1 MKNLVLCSWLKF
13 KKITGKVLSFSLTSN
28 RRISAN
34 CKDYVIGDRRQS
46 LCQHAAQKQCLLPSN
61 LCSRPISTRSLP
73 CFQKSPTG
81 SGFFSMFIIS
91 WNQGPQHPGEAGR
104 AHGKELIISSV
115 CCSLTTL
122 KSDGRLVTYFQAK
135 PEKKIQEVLKYI
147 LVKADVP
154 LQDRTCLEVGRWGDG
169 SPCCFLTQFPI
180 PSPPL
185 RNQAFTVCLARCR
198 YNTSYFT
205 EYTKH

>member
-1 MKNLVLCSWLKF
+1 MLHRNSIFCHPICVPDPYP
-13 KKITGKVLSFSLTSN
+13 LTPYRAFRN
-28 RRISAN
+28 HLQ
-34 CKDYVIGDRRQS
+34 D
-46 LCQHAAQKQCLLPSN
+46 L
-61 LCSRPISTRSLP
+61 
-73 CFQKSPTG
+73 
-81 SGFFSMFIIS
+81 GFFSVFIIS

-135 PEKKIQEVLKYI
+135 TQKMIEEVLKYI

-154 LQDRTCLEVGRWGDG
+154 LQDRTCLEVGRWVDG
-169 SPCCFLTQFPI
+169 SPCCFLTPFPI

-185 RNQAFTVCLARCR
+185 RNQAFTVCLICCH
-198 YNTSYFT
+198 YNTSYHRIYKALNWLQALQQVNYCF
-205 EYTKH
+205 ELD